1 MSNYYGILGV
11 TKNANEK
18 DIRSAYRKLARKYHP
33 DLNPGSKE
41 SADKFKK
48 VNEAYEIL
56 SDSKSREKYDLYGE
70 KWKHS
75 DGLDSPFG
83 GERHPRYTK
92 SNFQNHEN
100 LFGSSGFSNLEDLF
114 NKSQRT
120 SELETSIEVTL
131 EEAYSGTNR
140 TVKIN
145 VGTSERRIEVTI
157 PPGVDTG
164 SVVKVSPNRNQK
176 ILLNIIVTP
185 HKFFSRKGND
195 LTAKVEI
202 PLEDVVLGGEVEVKT
217 LKSRIQLKVPRESQN
232 GQRIRLKGHGM
243 PKIKDRNRTG
253 DLYVEI
259 QSIIPNNMSDEE
271 IDLFKKLKQLRAR
284 KA

>member
-1 MSNYYGILGV
+1 M
-11 TKNANEK
+11 
-18 DIRSAYRKLARKYHP
+18 
-33 DLNPGSKE
+33 
-41 SADKFKK
+41 
-48 VNEAYEIL
+48 
-56 SDSKSREKYDLYGE
+56 
-70 KWKHS
+70 
-75 DGLDSPFG
+75 
-83 GERHPRYTK
+83 
-92 SNFQNHEN
+92 
-100 LFGSSGFSNLEDLF
+100 
-114 NKSQRT
+114 
-120 SELETSIEVTL
+120 
-131 EEAYSGTNR
+131 
-140 TVKIN
+140 
-145 VGTSERRIEVTI
+145 
-157 PPGVDTG
+157 
-164 SVVKVSPNRNQK
+164 
-176 ILLNIIVTP
+176 NIIVTP

>member
-1 MSNYYGILGV
+1 MSNYYGILGIA
-11 TKNANEK
+11 KNANEK

-48 VNEAYEIL
+48 VNEAYEVL
-56 SDSKSREKYDLYGE
+56 SDSKSRGKYDIYGE
-70 KWKHS
+70 NWKHS
-75 DGLDSPFG
+75 DGLGSPFG
-83 GERHPRYTK
+83 GGGQTRYAK
-92 SNFQNHEN
+92 SNFQNYEN
-100 LFGSSGFSNLEDLF
+100 LFGSSGFGNLGDIF

-145 VGTSERRIEVTI
+145 VGTNERRIEVTI

-164 SVVKVSPNRNQK
+164 SVVKVSPYRNQK

-185 HKFFSRKGND
+185 HKLFSRKGDD
-195 LTAKVEI
+195 LTVKVEI
-202 PLEDVVLGGEVEVKT
+202 PIEDVVLGGEIEVKT

-243 PKIKDRNRTG
+243 PKLKDRNKTG

-259 QSIIPNNMSDEE
+259 QSIIPKNMSDEE

-284 KA
+284 KV